1 MDLRNEVKNIRPG
14 IGTLLVSLLKFLA
27 LSGIVIGYYRYI
39 EEGVSTSMPA
49 IIVCVACLAFACLGS
64 LRTEL
69 RYRFLLS
76 RLLKVIDKH

>member
-1 MDLRNEVKNIRPG
+1 MDLRDEVKRIRPG
-14 IGTLLVSLLKFLA
+14 IVTILVGLVKFLA

-39 EEGVSTSMPA
+39 ADGVSTSMPA

-76 RLLKVIDKH
+76 RLLKRIDRH